1 MPTTLRLLAASVAF
15 LAACST
21 VIIDDPGSDSTAGG
35 EISGVAGSWTG
46 TGIADNGD
54 CTTGCGAATV
64 CEMSGVPCS
73 PSYACIPVPAECA
86 ATPSCACLTALG
98 LGYLGCGEDAP
109 GHASVLDDAG
119 GDSPDCP

>member
-1 MPTTLRLLAASVAF
+1 MTTTLRL

-21 VIIDDPGSDSTAGG
+21 VIIDDPGNESTAGG

-46 TGIADNGD
+46 TAVDTNAD
-54 CTTGCGAATV
+54 CTSGCGAGFV

-73 PSYACIPVPAECA
+73 PAYACIPVPDACA
-86 ATPSCACLTALG
+86 ATPSCACLTAQG
-98 LGYLGCGEDAP
+98 LDYIGCAEDAP
-109 GHASVLDDAG
+109 GHASVVDDAG